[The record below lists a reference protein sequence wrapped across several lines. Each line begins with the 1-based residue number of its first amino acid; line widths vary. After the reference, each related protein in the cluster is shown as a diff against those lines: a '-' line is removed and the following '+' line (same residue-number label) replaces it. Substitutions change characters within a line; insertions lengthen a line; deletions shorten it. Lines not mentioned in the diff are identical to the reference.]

1 MALDTLPENLAIIGG
16 GYIGLEFAFLY
27 AGFGSKVTVLEAG
40 GTFLPREDRDMAESI
55 LKQMEAAGITL
66 HLNAKAEKAEGD
78 TLHYSQDGKENKLQD
93 TAILVAVGRK
103 ANTQGLGLENTDVR
117 LTDRGLIEVDDH
129 LQTAAKSIWALGDVC
144 SKMQFTYTSLDD
156 FRIVY
161 SHLYENGKYSLKDR
175 RNVPTCT
182 FLNPSYARVGLSE
195 TQAREEGF
203 DITVSKLPAGA
214 VPNAH
219 VLGKPQGLLK
229 AVIDKNS
236 GKILG
241 AMLLCE
247 RAEEI
252 INIIKLAMDLD
263 APYTVIRDFVFT
275 HPTMAEGLN
284 DLFSV

>member
-1 MALDTLPENLAIIGG
+1 MSSGG
-16 GYIGLEFAFLY
+16 PVPKGNPDRIESSSA
-27 AGFGSKVTVLEAG
+27 SK
-40 GTFLPREDRDMAESI
+40 
-55 LKQMEAAGITL
+55 
-66 HLNAKAEKAEGD
+66 
-78 TLHYSQDGKENKLQD
+78 Y
-93 TAILVAVGRK
+93 
-103 ANTQGLGLENTDVR
+103 
-117 LTDRGLIEVDDH
+117 
-129 LQTAAKSIWALGDVC
+129 
-144 SKMQFTYTSLDD
+144 
-156 FRIVY
+156 
-161 SHLYENGKYSLKDR
+161 GKYSLKDR